1 MVEIFSM
8 FKNLM
13 EQKPWLLGFVG
24 LYWVYCL
31 FWGFKGARSAKTST
45 DYFLAGRSIGI
56 WVFVLA
62 ATATSFSGWTFVGHP
77 GKIFTDGLPYAFASF
92 YALTIP
98 FTGVLFLRRQW
109 VLGKAYNYITPGE
122 MYSDYYGGSAIRL
135 LTVLVAFLFSVP
147 YLGVQLRAS
156 GSLFNVLTD
165 GLIPV
170 NVGMIALST
179 VVMIY
184 VASGGLKSVAFVD
197 CAQAILLALGITV
210 LGGVV
215 LYYLGG
221 WSGFTGGLAE
231 LVRLDVESGKNLTLD
246 GYSTKVAIP
255 GSIQMVSA
263 GSNSIGGGWTGIM
276 CMTYMFAL
284 MGIQSSP
291 AFSMWAFS
299 NKTSR
304 AFRWQQVVASALVIG
319 VILFTFT
326 IFQGLGGQ
334 MLVYKGILVDVT
346 DSNLVPK
353 IISLLSKSVPW
364 LVGLLAVCALAAMQ
378 STGAAYM
385 STFSAMVTRDIYA
398 KYISP
403 DATDKSQ
410 KFTGR
415 LFVVLVTVAALIVA
429 ANSSQAI
436 VMLGGL
442 AVAYGF
448 QMYPSLIGLCYYRG
462 FTRKGVVAGLVVG
475 LIAVTL
481 TDKTSSW
488 FGVPWGAYPFT
499 IHSAG
504 WGILFNLIT
513 TIVVSLLTRES
524 DLRKKIKQ
532 QKHDLLQAVSGMNQE
547 RKKKVRSAWVLTL
560 IWFLVGFGPFAT
572 IGNSL
577 FSDPNLPQLWAP
589 LSLPSLWVWQL
600 LFLAYG
606 VFVMWYLAFYM
617 GLSEP
622 IDPAK
627 VDRASK

>member
-24 LYWVYCL
+24 LYWAYCL
-31 FWGFKGARSAKTST
+31 FWGFKGARAAKTST

-122 MYSDYYGGSAIRL
+122 MYSDYYGGNAIRL

-184 VASGGLKSVAFVD
+184 VASGGLRSVAFVD

-246 GYSTKVAIP
+246 GYSMKVAIP

-481 TDKTSSW
+481 TDKTSGW

>member
-24 LYWVYCL
+24 LYWAYCL
-31 FWGFKGARSAKTST
+31 FWGFKGARAAKTST

-122 MYSDYYGGSAIRL
+122 MYSDYYGGNAIRL

-184 VASGGLKSVAFVD
+184 VASGGLRSVAFVD

-334 MLVYKGILVDVT
+334 MLVYKGVLVDVT

-415 LFVVLVTVAALIVA
+415 LFVILVTVAALIVA

-481 TDKTSSW
+481 TDKTSGW

-547 RKKKVRSAWVLTL
+547 RKKKIRSAWVLTL

>member
-1 MVEIFSM
+1 
-8 FKNLM
+8 
-13 EQKPWLLGFVG
+13 
-24 LYWVYCL
+24 
-31 FWGFKGARSAKTST
+31 
-45 DYFLAGRSIGI
+45 
-56 WVFVLA
+56 
-62 ATATSFSGWTFVGHP
+62 
-77 GKIFTDGLPYAFASF
+77 
-92 YALTIP
+92 
-98 FTGVLFLRRQW
+98 
-109 VLGKAYNYITPGE
+109 
-122 MYSDYYGGSAIRL
+122 
-135 LTVLVAFLFSVP
+135 
-147 YLGVQLRAS
+147 
-156 GSLFNVLTD
+156 
-165 GLIPV
+165 
-170 NVGMIALST
+170 
-179 VVMIY
+179 
-184 VASGGLKSVAFVD
+184 
-197 CAQAILLALGITV
+197 
-210 LGGVV
+210 
-215 LYYLGG
+215 
-221 WSGFTGGLAE
+221 
-231 LVRLDVESGKNLTLD
+231 
-246 GYSTKVAIP
+246 
-255 GSIQMVSA
+255 
-263 GSNSIGGGWTGIM
+263 
-276 CMTYMFAL
+276 
-284 MGIQSSP
+284 
-291 AFSMWAFS
+291 
-299 NKTSR
+299 
-304 AFRWQQVVASALVIG
+304 
-319 VILFTFT
+319 
-326 IFQGLGGQ
+326 

-481 TDKTSSW
+481 TDKTSGW